1 MGLEAF
7 APEKFAD
14 EQTSRAR
21 MEGNRPMTIA
31 RMSWIGAL
39 LIGLAAAD
47 CAQPLLGAAGEAW
60 PVTKKLIGEDGGKSK
75 DVSGIA
81 CTIAQGFPRSCLVID
96 DNLQDAQ
103 FVKVTDGEIVAGMS
117 VKLIDNKFDGK
128 PLELDGEGVA
138 FAKERF
144 YVIGSHGHPRDKHG
158 KLDPKKNH
166 DEIQARILAS
176 SQVVR
181 FRTTGEDGN
190 ASEIERTPRLKE
202 IIAAEPALVPFMDQ
216 RLEKNGLTIEG
227 IAIKDDRT
235 LLAGFRGPVLD
246 GNRAIVLSIG
256 IDVLF
261 GGSGTD
267 YRLFRLPLGDG
278 RGVRDLA
285 RFEDGVLILAGP
297 VADGPGAYA
306 IYAWDG
312 ESEKVRLLAD
322 LSSFDPERKPEGLL
336 PLDKSISGLRVL
348 ILFDSEK
355 EGAPTPIVIPA
366 P

>member
-1 MGLEAF
+1 MGNLSWAICHGQFVMGLEAF
-7 APEKFAD
+7 APEGLAD

-235 LLAGFRGPVLD
+235 LLRDSAARCWTATAPSSCRSGSMSCSAD
-246 GNRAIVLSIG
+246 RAQTTASSASRWETVAACATLQ
-256 IDVLF
+256 
-261 GGSGTD
+261 GSKT
-267 YRLFRLPLGDG
+267 
-278 RGVRDLA
+278 A
-285 RFEDGVLILAGP
+285 
-297 VADGPGAYA
+297 
-306 IYAWDG
+306 
-312 ESEKVRLLAD
+312 S
-322 LSSFDPERKPEGLL
+322 
-336 PLDKSISGLRVL
+336 
-348 ILFDSEK
+348 
-355 EGAPTPIVIPA
+355 
-366 P
+366 